1 MGFFS
6 NLKDRITST
15 FGGSKKSNKSPVELQ
30 YDKAMNLF
38 ENANGVDAVSILE
51 GIADIGINELEYKQ
65 FGLDAL
71 KTLSDF
77 YETGSYSNSR
87 VEKDLAK
94 AAGYLEKYTNLSND
108 PDMIYKAAKM
118 YLEAQVFTKAIS
130 LFEKAANA
138 GVKPA
143 YMNLGSIYENGL
155 CKVDEYGNKSD
166 YIVPVDLELA
176 MKWYKQL
183 SDLGDENAMKA
194 YDRVEY
200 ASQHTDSL
208 EFEEKDKIYSEISE
222 KRKEKGKEPR
232 YKVIDPASLQY
243 QYTYVHNQIDGYIH
257 KLPKDWVK
265 TINEETDEEYYAPNL
280 TYKDFEVYISYD
292 SIPRESKK
300 TLENYLRYCNDA
312 FDEELTLKS
321 YITEYADGI
330 VTTFYHKE
338 MNKGIVTFAF
348 YQGRRLA
355 CLRFVCATMEIIEQ
369 YNEIIFETANSF
381 AFVNPTRVSDQSLN
395 RKDNQYYSEAVYCYY
410 LEDYEGAMTN
420 AKQALKLGS
429 IKASYLLIDLYYD
442 KDSPYRDVDK
452 TISYAQQL
460 FEATK
465 DPDLAFLIGNIYDQE
480 RKDYAKAK
488 NWYEDASR
496 LGHKRVPFYLGRF
509 YYYGLLPDGREGD
522 KALKYFQQALANGI
536 TEAEAYIKD
545 IKDLHGENLQSAVD
559 KWERA
564 VKAGSSATALKVAIM
579 KQQQVF
585 YIAND
590 YEIEK
595 AFLEALGLGSTQA
608 AYELG
613 KIYERQELLP
623 DFQGERKSLKYFEKA
638 FDNGFE
644 EFDKV
649 NLFKVIEYKEEKG
662 ITEEEAINLYLQNAA
677 MAYEPAVDKIVEKV
691 KYRTPKITEL
701 YTALMGIAESGDD
714 AAIIC
719 MNKLEKAFNDLVITE
734 PNKDQKVIENKFF
747 RLVVPRA
754 SVATI
759 DDDGGT
765 IKIADSIIEFAV
777 AELPIKVDSEEDY
790 LKIYK
795 LILSEYLPDDNAD
808 IIIANSRMIGSGM
821 RESKENVH
829 SFSILL
835 ISSKNQYLFKLSSR
849 DRRQM
854 ISFKDEVTQIAKSL
868 VETGEIYISEDGSR
882 RNIGL
887 AAMLHATEGGF
898 LSIGKTDTGSGASV
912 DEKGGDADKSNS
924 DSKSKSGLKMDTK
937 KKSE

>member
-6 NLKDRITST
+6 NLKDKFSSLT
-15 FGGSKKSNKSPVELQ
+15 GGGKKSNKSTVELQ
-30 YDKAMNLF
+30 YDKAMSLF
-38 ENANGVDAVSILE
+38 ENANGNEAIEILE
-51 GIADIGINELEYKQ
+51 GIADIGINEQTYKQ

-71 KTLSDF
+71 KVLSEF
-77 YETGSYSNSR
+77 YENGEYSNTKT
-87 VEKDLAK
+87 EKDLNK
-94 AAGYLEKYTNLSND
+94 AASYLEKYTNLSND
-108 PDMIYKAAKM
+108 AEMIYKAGKM
-118 YLEAQVFTKAIS
+118 YLEAQNFSKAVT

-138 GVKPA
+138 GVKSA

-155 CKVDEYGNKSD
+155 SRIDEYGNKSEF
-166 YIVPVDLELA
+166 IIPVDLDRA
-176 MKWYKQL
+176 MAWYKQL
-183 SDLGDENAMKA
+183 ADLGDENAMKA

-208 EFEEKDKIYSEISE
+208 EFEEKDKLYTEISE

-232 YKVIDPASLQY
+232 YKIIDPASLQY
-243 QYTYVHNQIDGYIH
+243 QYTYVHNQVDGYIH

-280 TYKDFEVYISYD
+280 TYKDFEMYVSYD

-300 TLENYLRYCNDA
+300 TLENYLRYCNEA
-312 FDEELTLKS
+312 FDEELQLKS

-330 VTTFYHKE
+330 CTTFYHKE

-355 CLRFVCATMEIIEQ
+355 CMRFVCATMEIIEQ
-369 YNEIIFETANSF
+369 YEEIIFETANSF

-410 LEDYEGAMTN
+410 LEDYEGAMSN

-442 KDSPYRDVDK
+442 KDSPYRDIEK
-452 TISYAQQL
+452 TISYAKQL

-465 DPDLAFLIGNIYDQE
+465 DPDLAFLIGNIFDQE
-480 RKDYAKAK
+480 RKDYTKALK
-488 NWYEDASR
+488 WYEDAER

-509 YYYGLLPDGREGD
+509 YYYGLLSTGRDGE
-522 KALKYFQQALANGI
+522 KALKYFKQAQANGI
-536 TEAEAYIKD
+536 SEADAYIND
-545 IKDLHGENLQSAVD
+545 IKDLHGENLQSAID

-564 VKAGSSATALKVAIM
+564 VKAGSAATALKVALM
-579 KQQQVF
+579 KQSQVF

-613 KIYERQELLP
+613 RIYERQELNP
-623 DFQGERKSLKYFEKA
+623 EFSGEKKSLKYYEKA
-638 FDNGFE
+638 FDSNYE
-644 EFDKV
+644 DFDKE

-662 ITEEEAINLYLQNAA
+662 VTEEDIINLYMQNAS
-677 MAYEPAVDKIVEKV
+677 MAYEPAVDKIISKV
-691 KYRTPKITEL
+691 KYRTPQINEL
-701 YTALMGIAESGDD
+701 YEVLMKTAESGDD
-714 AAIIC
+714 SAIIC
-719 MNKLEKAFNDLVITE
+719 MNKMEKTYPDLIIKE
-734 PNKDQKVIENKFF
+734 PEKDQKVIENKFF
-747 RLVVPRA
+747 RLIVPRS

-759 DDDGGT
+759 EDDGGT
-765 IKIADSIIEFAV
+765 IKIADSVIEFAV
-777 AELPIKVDSEEDY
+777 AELPIKVDSEDDY

-795 LILSEYLPDDNAD
+795 LILSEYLPDDNAE

-821 RESKENVH
+821 RESKDNVH

-854 ISFKDEVTQIAKSL
+854 IQFKDELIQIAKSL
-868 VETGEIYISEDGSR
+868 VESGEIYVSEDGSR

-898 LSIGKTDTGSGASV
+898 LSIGKN
-912 DEKGGDADKSNS
+912 E
-924 DSKSKSGLKMDTK
+924 
-937 KKSE
+937 